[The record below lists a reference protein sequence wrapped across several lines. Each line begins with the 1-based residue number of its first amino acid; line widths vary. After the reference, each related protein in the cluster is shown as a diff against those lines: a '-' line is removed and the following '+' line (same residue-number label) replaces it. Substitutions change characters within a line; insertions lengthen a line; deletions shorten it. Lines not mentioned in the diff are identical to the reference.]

1 MIQIVFP
8 HSFEKKNTS
17 CFVCRYYRTN
27 RLNEKSD
34 VYSFG
39 IVLLEIITSRPVI
52 QQTREKPHIAAWV
65 GYMLTKGDIEN
76 VVDPRLNR
84 DYEPTS
90 VWKALEIAMSCVN
103 PSSEKRPTMSQVT
116 NELKQCLTLEN
127 SKRVVRE
134 DMGSRSS
141 VEMSTSFTT
150 EINPKAR

>member
-1 MIQIVFP
+1 
-8 HSFEKKNTS
+8 
-17 CFVCRYYRTN
+17 
-27 RLNEKSD
+27 
-34 VYSFG
+34 
-39 IVLLEIITSRPVI
+39 
-52 QQTREKPHIAAWV
+52 
-65 GYMLTKGDIEN
+65 MLTKGDIEN

>member
-1 MIQIVFP
+1 
-8 HSFEKKNTS
+8 
-17 CFVCRYYRTN
+17 
-27 RLNEKSD
+27 
-34 VYSFG
+34 
-39 IVLLEIITSRPVI
+39 
-52 QQTREKPHIAAWV
+52 
-65 GYMLTKGDIEN
+65 MLTKGDIEN

-127 SKRVVRE
+127 SKRGVRE